1 MNFNISKV
9 APEIDIIAINVT
21 RITKQISLLNYL
33 TLNNYSF
40 EFIPT
45 ETSAGGT
52 LLYIANDLSYKCDK
66 DLSIYLKN

>member
-52 LLYIANDLSYKCDK
+52 LLYIANDLSYK
-66 DLSIYLKN
+66 

>member
-1 MNFNISKV
+1 MTFNISKV
-9 APEIDIIAINVT
+9 APEIDIIAISVT

-52 LLYIANDLSYKCDK
+52 LLYIANDLSYKCGN